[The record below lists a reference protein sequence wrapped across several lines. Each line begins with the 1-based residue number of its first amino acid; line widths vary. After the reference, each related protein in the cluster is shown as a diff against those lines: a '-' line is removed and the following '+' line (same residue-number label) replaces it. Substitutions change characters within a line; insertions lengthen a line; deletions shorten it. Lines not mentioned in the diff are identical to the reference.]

1 MLQSIRDRLSGPIVW
16 FVIGL
21 ICIPFAFWGIESFR
35 SGSADPVVAKVG
47 DKEITQAEFRQG
59 YEQRYQQLVSMMGEN
74 FRPEMIDQTRFR
86 QNVIN
91 DMAQESL
98 MRQYTQAEGYRATD
112 AAVFDYL
119 SSVPAFQENGK
130 FSAQQYRDLLAR
142 RGMNPQTFES
152 QLRSSLVID
161 QLRETIIDSAFVS
174 KEEVALAYRLDA
186 QQRDV
191 AVALFS
197 VDKLKASAQVTDAQV
212 SEHYEANKSRYTAPE
227 RLKISYVD
235 LDVSQLPK
243 SESPGADVL
252 KALYDAEKES
262 RFASPEE
269 RKARHILVSFG
280 ADKSAARQKIEKFAE
295 QIKGGADFATLA
307 KESSDD
313 TGSKAAGGDLGWV
326 RRGMMVGKF
335 EDALFALKQGQIS
348 DPVETEF
355 GWHLI
360 QLEELKAPTI
370 RPFDDQSVQ
379 AELIDVYQ
387 QRDVQERFQ
396 QKSEKLSEL
405 AFENPTSLDAV
416 AKALDLKVQTTD
428 WFTREGGAGILAD
441 DGVKQAAFSTEVLT
455 DNENSKSL
463 PIGQGRVV
471 VVRKAEYEAPRER
484 KLDEVVDTIKDE
496 IKLETAKSQA
506 TAKADELIKALQG
519 GQALQSAAEAAG
531 ASIEY
536 TGTVKRT
543 DATPDRATLDTVFR
557 LPRPADGKTST
568 GKAALANGD
577 VSVVVLSK
585 VTEPSAAEAATS
597 SSETSRLREQVAG
610 AEFGSMRKAL
620 EKEIKVDIKQ
630 AEVTQASSPE
640 GEGVAP

>member
-21 ICIPFAFWGIESFR
+21 ICIPFAFWGVESFR
-35 SGSADPVVAKVG
+35 GGGSDPAVAKVG

-59 YEQRYQQLVSMMGEN
+59 YEQRYQQLVSLMGEN
-74 FRPEMIDQTRFR
+74 FRPEMIDQARFR

-91 DMAQESL
+91 DMVQESL

-130 FSAQQYRDLLAR
+130 FSAQLYRDLLAR

-161 QLRETIIDSAFVS
+161 QLRETIVDSAFVS
-174 KEEVALAYRLDA
+174 SQEAALAYRLEA

-191 AVALFS
+191 SVALFS
-197 VDKLKASAQVTDAQV
+197 VEKLKAAAQVTDAQV
-212 SEHYEANKSRYTAPE
+212 SEHYQANKSRYTAPE
-227 RLKISYVD
+227 RLKLSYVD

-243 SESPGADVL
+243 AENPGADVL
-252 KALYDAEKES
+252 KTLYDAEKDS

-269 RKARHILVSFG
+269 RKARHILVNFG
-280 ADKSAARQKIEKFAE
+280 ADKSEAKKKIEKFAE

-307 KESSDD
+307 KENSDD

-326 RRGMMVGKF
+326 RRGVMVGKF
-335 EDALFALKQGQIS
+335 EEALFGLKQGQVS

-360 QLEELKAPTI
+360 QLEELKAPAI
-370 RPFDDQSVQ
+370 RPFEDAEVQ
-379 AELIDVYQ
+379 AELLDVYQ
-387 QRDVQERFQ
+387 QRDLQKRFQ
-396 QKSEKLSEL
+396 EKSEKLGEL

-455 DNENSKSL
+455 DNENSKPL
-463 PIGQGRVV
+463 PLGQERVV
-471 VVRKAEYEAPRER
+471 VIRKAEYEAPRER
-484 KLDEVVDTIKDE
+484 KLEEVAETIKDE
-496 IKLETAKSQA
+496 IKLETAKTQVAS
-506 TAKADELIKALQG
+506 KADELIKALQTG
-519 GQALQSAAEAAG
+519 LTLQAAADAAG
-531 ASIEY
+531 ASVAY

-543 DATPDRATLDTVFR
+543 DAQPDRATLDAAFR

-568 GKAALANGD
+568 GKAVLANGD

-585 VTEPSAAEAATS
+585 VTEPSAADASAA
-597 SSETSRLREQVAG
+597 SSERSRLREQVAG

-620 EKEIKVDIKQ
+620 EKEIKVEIKQ
-630 AEVTQASSPE
+630 TEVDEAATE